1 MIKDKE
7 LKRFLLGEEVNGRL
21 LTEIW
26 SYDDNKLESDH
37 SFIQWIFPIEEISK
51 HHFGAPHIRDISFYK
66 KDKQEFEIIKKNIL
80 KSFEL
85 MLKYYG
91 FEIAGLSNEQ
101 GKVSVNIV
109 PHKNYDAQ
117 SKKWKTPH
125 NHNYLRITRILKCLI
140 LFDLRIYA
148 EGFNKALY
156 LIDNSDRAISKRN
169 YDYWFNAIA

>member
-1 MIKDKE
+1 MIKDKDI
-7 LKRFLLGEEVNGRL
+7 KQFLLGEEVNGRL
-21 LTEIW
+21 LTRIW
-26 SYDDNKLESDH
+26 SYDDFKLEDDH
-37 SFIQWIFPIEEISK
+37 SFIQWIFPINEFSK
-51 HHFGAPHIRDISFYK
+51 HHFGAPRIRNIDYFK
-66 KDKQEFEIIKKNIL
+66 NNKNEFETIKKNIL

-85 MLKYYG
+85 MLRYYG
-91 FEIAGLSNEQ
+91 FEISGLSNEQ
-101 GKVSVNIV
+101 GKISVNIV
-109 PHKNYDAQ
+109 PNKNFDDQA
-117 SKKWKTPH
+117 KKWKTPH